1 MAWTSI
7 GIKKPTLDW
16 QLYDSP
22 VVGTETFKISS
33 TWSIPPFYKLRA
45 YLGQFFDTDE
55 VVIFGLIYP
64 TKDNKRIVELK
75 IPDAFQLKG
84 LTTRYIGIKLGHI
97 SKPGLYPY
105 DWEVN
110 LHEFN

>member
-55 VVIFGLIYP
+55 VVIL
-64 TKDNKRIVELK
+64 D
-75 IPDAFQLKG
+75 
-84 LTTRYIGIKLGHI
+84 
-97 SKPGLYPY
+97 
-105 DWEVN
+105 
-110 LHEFN
+110 